1 MTKTEILNRIEN
13 SEKST
18 KEALTVLE
26 MGMRQMSD
34 RNTQM
39 LALSLNLI
47 SASIVETMS
56 TLSLIM
62 SEMMAEPTPEPTPEK
77 APESVSRGS
86 HYGACTANQP
96 DCLCVTCSRD
106 NYDGSGADCCAKHP
120 HKGCRVNLCAD
131 YVKEDPDA

>member
-18 KEALTVLE
+18 KEAIKVME
-26 MGMRQMSD
+26 IGMRQMSD

-62 SEMMAEPTPEPTPEK
+62 SEMMPEK
-77 APESVSRGS
+77 APEKAPEPKKGEHSDL
-86 HYGACTANQP
+86 CTKVNES
-96 DCLCVTCSRD
+96 CLCNTCANDRCNDCEACCVTKHGMESCTIRECS
-106 NYDGSGADCCAKHP
+106 
-120 HKGCRVNLCAD
+120 D
-131 YVKEDPDA
+131 YVKEDQ